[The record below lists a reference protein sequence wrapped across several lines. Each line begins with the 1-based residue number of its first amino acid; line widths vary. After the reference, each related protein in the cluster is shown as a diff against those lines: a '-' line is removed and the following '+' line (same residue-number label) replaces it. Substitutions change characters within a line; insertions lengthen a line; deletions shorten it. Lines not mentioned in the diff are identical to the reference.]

1 MRRRTVLRD
10 LVGTV
15 LMFFV
20 LVLLVALFIYGDNF
34 LENFKA
40 H

>member
-1 MRRRTVLRD
+1 MRRRTVMRD
-10 LVGTV
+10 LMGT
-15 LMFFV
+15 LIMF
-20 LVLLVALFIYGDNF
+20 LLLVGFVALLILGDNF

>member
-1 MRRRTVLRD
+1 MRRRTLFRD
-10 LVGTV
+10 LVGTL
-15 LMFFV
+15 LMFLA
-20 LVLLVALFIYGDNF
+20 LVIFVALIILGDNF